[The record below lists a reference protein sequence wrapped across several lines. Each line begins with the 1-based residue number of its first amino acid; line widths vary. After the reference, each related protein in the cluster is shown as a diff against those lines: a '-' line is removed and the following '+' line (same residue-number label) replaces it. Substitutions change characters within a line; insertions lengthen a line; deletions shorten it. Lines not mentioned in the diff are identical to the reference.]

1 MAAPRRTRTVTA
13 AHAVE
18 EFLQTLPSVVRDE
31 NDRELSV
38 FLNWYGADRA
48 LKELKP
54 EAVSSFAK
62 QFGASAPDPVK
73 RLAVLRAFLTFAR
86 TQGYVTRDLTGAVRI
101 ADEFASTRL
110 QAARPAGMGVIRLT
124 PEGYH
129 QLQAELEALKAQR
142 PQIAHELD
150 EARSSSMMEDT
161 QEVDWVRHYQALL
174 ESRIGELE
182 GVLRR
187 AEVLRDEEV
196 PEDRV
201 GLGSTVVL
209 RDLDTGREFRFLIV
223 DSPEAR
229 PSQGKISTASPT
241 GQALLNHEEG
251 DLVEVHAPAGI
262 IRYRIEAI
270 ERRGHAAPSEQAA

>member
-13 AHAVE
+13 ALAVE
-18 EFLQTLPSVVRDE
+18 EFLETLPMVVRDE
-31 NDRELSV
+31 NASELNV
-38 FLNWYGADRA
+38 FLDWYGQDHP
-48 LKELKP
+48 LKDLKP
-54 EAVSSFAK
+54 DQVSAFAR
-62 QFGASAPDPVK
+62 QFGSGAPDPVK
-73 RLAVLRAFLTFAR
+73 RLAILRAFLTFAR
-86 TQGYVTRDLTGAVRI
+86 TQGYLTRDLTGAVRI
-101 ADEFASTRL
+101 GDEFASTKL
-110 QAARPAGMGVIRLT
+110 QAARPTGMGVVRLT
-124 PEGYH
+124 PEGYS
-129 QLQAELEALKAQR
+129 QLQTELEALKAQR
-142 PQIAHELD
+142 PEIAHELD

-196 PEDRV
+196 PEGRV

-209 RDLDTGREFRFLIV
+209 RDLDSEREFRFLIV

-229 PSQGKISTASPT
+229 PSQGKISTVSPT
-241 GQALLNHEEG
+241 GQALLDREEG
-251 DLVEVHAPAGI
+251 DTVEVHAPGGI

-270 ERRGHAAPSEQAA
+270 ERRGQTERAA